1 MRYTDS
7 HKAETHQR
15 LLRVAS
21 DALRKKGPDG
31 LSVAEVMKAAGL
43 THGGFYA
50 HFKSKDA
57 FLSETIGEV
66 FARVGRRWK
75 RVIGDLP
82 PRAALEAYI
91 DHYLSAVH
99 RDNLATGCPVV
110 ALNSDLPRQSKS
122 FRRAFDKG
130 VQMMQANLTARLKAA
145 GIADAE
151 RHAPAILSMMVGGLA
166 LARTL
171 SDDEASEALLA
182 STRAAIKS
190 RFLH

>member
-57 FLSETIGEV
+57 FLAETVGEV
-66 FARVGRRWK
+66 FARVGRRWE
-75 RVIGDLP
+75 RMIGDQP
-82 PRAALEAYI
+82 PREALEAYI
-91 DHYLSAVH
+91 DYYLSVVH
-99 RDNLATGCPVV
+99 RDNPATGCPVV

-130 VQMMQANLTARLKAA
+130 VKVMQDNLARRLTAA

-151 RHAPAILSMMVGGLA
+151 AQAPAILAMMVGGLA
-166 LARTL
+166 LSRTL
-171 SDDEASEALLA
+171 SDDVQSEALLA
-182 STRAAIKS
+182 TTRDAIKS
-190 RFLH
+190 RFLN